1 MIPYLLLPLL
11 VILLGIF
18 ILIEKKL
25 PNRGTVFILSNNSA
39 TILGSILIIIG
50 IIIIIELYKSKK

>member
-39 TILGSILIIIG
+39 IILGSILIIIG